1 MNTPK
6 KGSLKSKTKG
16 TQVIKGSRPDM
27 GVFRTEITRTTAGG
41 LVEPYKFKT
50 TSIDTTGYSKG
61 KPSFNVITKEGTG
74 DKISTGKTTN
84 VSKKKISRNKVP
96 SILKSLQQNKKGGSI
111 KSKKK

>member
-1 MNTPK
+1 MAIKKNLPK
-6 KGSLKSKTKG
+6 AQKGI
-16 TQVIKGSRPDM
+16 QVIKGSRPNM
-27 GVFRTEITRTTAGG
+27 GVFRTEKTRTTAGG

-74 DKISTGKTTN
+74 DKISTSKTTN
-84 VSKKKISRNKVP
+84 VSKKKISRNEVP
-96 SILKSLQQNKKGGSI
+96 STLKSLQKNKKGGSI